1 MVVSWAKSASIVT
14 HAHQTLQV
22 KLTIQKEVFT
32 GVILQQ
38 VFVVE
43 LVVHNFQCMNCHM
56 VAADNTW
63 RAVVQ
68 VRQKVNHKRTF
79 FLLEQLILKYKA
91 HMQTVSVKEVPDGI
105 DFYFLHRNHAM
116 KFQDFVL
123 SMVGTAP
130 HFCDGHTNASAPPFL
145 CAYTLPHISHPTGFG
160 A

>member
-22 KLTIQKEVFT
+22 KLTIKKEVFT